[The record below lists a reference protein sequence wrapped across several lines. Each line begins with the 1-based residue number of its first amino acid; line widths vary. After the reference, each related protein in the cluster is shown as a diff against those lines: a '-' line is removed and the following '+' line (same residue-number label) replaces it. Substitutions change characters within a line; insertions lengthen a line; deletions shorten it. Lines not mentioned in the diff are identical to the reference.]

1 MKLIKKTLA
10 GIASLLLLGQGL
22 HAATVSY
29 SNTKAFDSN
38 YSTLTLSQFNTS
50 LGTLTGV
57 TIEINYSTLQGSFTV
72 TNNYPSDVLVSGY
85 TSAVSIKQVGSL
97 GFTQQNASSVDGP
110 STSPDWNTT
119 SIPYNHTQIFD
130 ISSGQNLFL
139 NYSQVI
145 SAGSFSAYKG
155 TGTVGFQGK
164 DVTSLTTTGGTFG
177 QDVTAATA
185 ATQMTVTYT
194 YTAVPEPST
203 VGLLLGAGS
212 LGLVAV
218 IRRRRAAAK
227 A

>member
-1 MKLIKKTLA
+1 MIFKNLKMWGILPFSYGRDSPTTAPHQESSARDKNPNQNLKNNMKLIKKTLA

-97 GFTQQNASSVDGP
+97 GGGIFYSVK
-110 STSPDWNTT
+110 
-119 SIPYNHTQIFD
+119 
-130 ISSGQNLFL
+130 LL
-139 NYSQVI
+139 KLCR
-145 SAGSFSAYKG
+145 AG
-155 TGTVGFQGK
+155 
-164 DVTSLTTTGGTFG
+164 
-177 QDVTAATA
+177 
-185 ATQMTVTYT
+185 
-194 YTAVPEPST
+194 
-203 VGLLLGAGS
+203 
-212 LGLVAV
+212 
-218 IRRRRAAAK
+218 
-227 A
+227 